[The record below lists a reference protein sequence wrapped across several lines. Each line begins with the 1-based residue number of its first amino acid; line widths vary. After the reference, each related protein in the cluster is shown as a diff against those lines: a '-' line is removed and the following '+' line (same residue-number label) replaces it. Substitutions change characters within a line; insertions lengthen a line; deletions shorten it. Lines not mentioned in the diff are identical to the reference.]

1 MVENTRGPVWRVSS
15 SGDLIRNGMIRK
27 DGSGLRDFGEEETV
41 TLPPQV
47 CPEPALANE
56 RLA

>member
-1 MVENTRGPVWRVSS
+1 MRGPVWRVSS

-27 DGSGLRDFGEEETV
+27 DGSGLRDFGEETAILL
-41 TLPPQV
+41 TLPQM
-47 CPEPALANE
+47 CPEPALAND